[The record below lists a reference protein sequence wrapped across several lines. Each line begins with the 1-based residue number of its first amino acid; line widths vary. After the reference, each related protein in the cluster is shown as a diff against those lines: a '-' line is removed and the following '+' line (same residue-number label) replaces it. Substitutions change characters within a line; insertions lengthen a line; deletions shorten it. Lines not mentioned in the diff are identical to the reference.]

1 MLTKIEIVNLVN
13 ENNLSLKSLL
23 YVKHILRNFEEKEIV
38 SKEKIIAIKK
48 ILEKEKVETNLQP

>member
-13 ENNLSLKSLL
+13 ENNLSEKSLL

>member
-13 ENNLSLKSLL
+13 EKNLSEKSLL

-38 SKEKIIAIKK
+38 SEEKIIAIKK
-48 ILEKEKVETNLQP
+48 ILSLEQS